1 MLQYKIQ
8 FSWIGLI
15 IFALPMLIN
24 IVYFVFPPVNAPS
37 EAEASNKIW
46 EMIEQVTRVLYVV
59 AICILVSN
67 EKIDFKSPWFYF
79 GIVFLVLY
87 YIVWIRYFMGGRD
100 VALLGKSFLFVPMPL
115 AVFPV
120 LYFFFSAIWLHN
132 YIAAII
138 MVVFGIAHNLVSYA
152 SFGKY

>member
-46 EMIEQVTRVLYVV
+46 EMIEQVTRVLYVA

-67 EKIDFKSPWFYF
+67 KKIDLKSPWFYF
-79 GIVFLVLY
+79 EIVFLVLY

-138 MVVFGIAHNLVSYA
+138 MVAFGIAHNLVSYA

>member
-46 EMIEQVTRVLYVV
+46 EMIEQVTRVLYVI

-67 EKIDFKSPWFYF
+67 KKTDFKSPWFYF

-120 LYFFFSAIWLHN
+120 LYFLFSAIWLHN

>member
-46 EMIEQVTRVLYVV
+46 EMIEQVTRVLYVA

-67 EKIDFKSPWFYF
+67 KKTDFKSPWFYL
-79 GIVFLVLY
+79 GIVFLILY

-138 MVVFGIAHNLVSYA
+138 MVVFGITHNLVSYA